1 MANVRQDDTTRA
13 CKCLNI
19 RIESRQP
26 PPQSTPPDFLKD
38 SVTDSVYTLMYVA
51 QDGLSVVSRIFHL
64 PQFFSP

>member
-1 MANVRQDDTTRA
+1 MANVRQDGATRA

-38 SVTDSVYTLMYVA
+38 SVTDPDYTLIYVG
-51 QDGLSVVSRIFHL
+51 QDGLSVVSRLFCL
-64 PQFFSP
+64 A